1 MRGYQLKKAWD
12 ELWLVENID
21 YWINVNN
28 WKTWYRDEEVAN
40 KIAKLIK
47 Q

>member
-21 YWINVNN
+21 YGINVNN
-28 WKTWYRDEEVAN
+28 WTTWYRDEETAA
-40 KIAKLIK
+40 KIAELIR
-47 Q
+47 